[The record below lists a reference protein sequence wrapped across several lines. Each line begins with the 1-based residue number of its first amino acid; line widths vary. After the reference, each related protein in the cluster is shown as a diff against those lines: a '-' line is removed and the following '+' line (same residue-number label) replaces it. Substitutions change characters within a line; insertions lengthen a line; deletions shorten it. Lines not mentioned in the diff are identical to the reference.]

1 MADKS
6 RENLDHAFNRLGRTA
21 KCDFIDDNI
30 QYARMTAIIERVKPY
45 IFDLLDECD
54 LDMIKQYLETRQS

>member
-1 MADKS
+1 MANS
-6 RENLDHAFNRLGRTA
+6 REKLDYAFSQLGRTA

-30 QYARMTAIIERVKPY
+30 QYARMSAIAERVKPY

-54 LDMIKQYLETRQS
+54 LEMIKLYVESRKD